1 MLGVMLSST
10 ISTDLDVSSVRSLMS
25 VLVSLEMAVE
35 FLVVSLKTTLAHGNT

>member
-25 VLVSLEMAVE
+25 VLVSLEMVVE